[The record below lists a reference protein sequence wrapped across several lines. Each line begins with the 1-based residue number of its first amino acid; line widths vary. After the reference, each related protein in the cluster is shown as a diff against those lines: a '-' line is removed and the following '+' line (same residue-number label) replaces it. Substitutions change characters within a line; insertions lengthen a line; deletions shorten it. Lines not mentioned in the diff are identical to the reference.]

1 MGENRRQG
9 SNLSSGGQFW
19 AVLSFWNLELVGEGR
34 VYVYPEPDWQFLEIK
49 ELVPTLTKII
59 DLV

>member
-9 SNLSSGGQFW
+9 SDLSSGGQFW
-19 AVLSFWNLELVGEGR
+19 AVLSFWNLELAGEGR
-34 VYVYPEPDWQFLEIK
+34 VYVYPGPDWQFLEIK
-49 ELVPTLTKII
+49 ELVLKII